1 MAIIEINDLAAFGQI
16 NDVPAYQLPP
26 EAWTLV
32 ENMRYE
38 KDGVSV
44 LSGWTQIYGTPGVAP
59 HFALPVKTPSQT
71 WWLYTSL
78 TKAYVFD
85 GVSHTNITRQTAGVD
100 VNYGANDTKDWN
112 GTVFGGIP
120 ILNNGV
126 DVPQYWASYST
137 ATKLAALPN
146 WPSTQR
152 AKIIRNFG
160 SYLVAFNITDTGVI
174 YPHLVGWSSPAD
186 PGSVP
191 ATWDY
196 TDPTN
201 EAGRNPLPDVNSG
214 EIKEAKMLQNTMFIY
229 KERSIWKMTFIGGQF
244 IFDFDVFLE
253 EIGILGPRCVCS
265 DEKGLRHVVV
275 TQDDIIAHNG
285 NSVESILTD
294 RQRRNLFE
302 SLINRETADTS
313 FIFLNRLKDEIW
325 FCFPEQG
332 QAQPTRALIWNY
344 KKGKGAISY
353 ASGITFRNAVV
364 GDIEGATGELWS
376 AGTDSWDTDTG
387 PWSQFFRG
395 RVVTCSPVNTKFYQL
410 DSGTTRDGLSFAP
423 TAQRVDLGIIGRSR
437 SGAPINDWR
446 KLKMV
451 DTIAPKGTGAAFRIR
466 VGFRDA
472 VGENSTLQWQDY
484 AAFDPNVDTG
494 INVITNENITGCG
507 RAVAVEFSA
516 DNSAAWRID
525 GYSMDVT
532 IVGEY

>member
-1 MAIIEINDLAAFGQI
+1 MSVVEINDLTTFGQI
-16 NDVPAYQLPP
+16 NDIPAYQLPP
-26 EAWTLV
+26 EAWTLA
-32 ENMRYE
+32 ENIRYT
-38 KDGVSV
+38 KDGCAV
-44 LSGWTQIYGTPGVAP
+44 LDGWAQIYGTPGGAP
-59 HFALPVKTPSQT
+59 HFALPVKSTSQS

-85 GVSHTNITRQTAGVD
+85 GVSHTDITRTVGGDYTTNNTQ
-100 VNYGANDTKDWN
+100 DWN
-112 GTVFGGIP
+112 GIVFGGVP

-126 DVPQYWASYST
+126 DVPQYWATYST
-137 ATKLAALPN
+137 VTKLAALPN

-160 SYLVAFNITDTGVI
+160 SYLVAFNITDTGVT

-191 ATWDY
+191 ATWNY
-196 TDPTN
+196 ADPTN

-229 KERSIWKMTFIGGQF
+229 KERSIWKMTYIGGQF
-244 IFDFDVFLE
+244 IFDFDMFLE
-253 EIGILGPRCVCS
+253 EVGILGPRCVCN
-265 DEKGLRHVVV
+265 DEKGLKHVVV
-275 TQDDIIAHNG
+275 TQDDIIIHNG
-285 NSVESILTD
+285 NSVDSILTD

-302 SLINRETADTS
+302 SLLNRETAETS

-332 QAQPTRALIWNY
+332 QSVPTRALIWNY

-364 GDIEGATGELWS
+364 GDVEGAPTELWS
-376 AGTDSWDTDTG
+376 TGTDTWDTDTG

-395 RVVTCSPVNTKFYQL
+395 RVVLCSPANSKFYQL
-410 DSGTTRDGLSFAP
+410 DSGITRDGVNFVPIL
-423 TAQRVDLGIIGRSR
+423 QRVDLGIIGRTR
-437 SGAPINDWR
+437 SGAPVNDWR

-451 DTIAPKGTGAAFRIR
+451 DTIAPKVQGASIKLR

-472 VGENSTLQWQDY
+472 VGDASPLQWQDY
-484 AAFDPNVDTG
+484 TTFNPNTDWGV
-494 INVITNENITGCG
+494 NVITNDNITGCG
-507 RAVAVEFSA
+507 RSVAVEFTSDTSA
-516 DNSAAWRID
+516 SWRID
-525 GYSMDVT
+525 GYSMDVQ
-532 IVGEY
+532 IVGEF

>member
-1 MAIIEINDLAAFGQI
+1 VTAIEINDLTTFGQI
-16 NDVPAYQLPP
+16 NDIPAYQLPP

-32 ENMRYE
+32 ENMRYT
-38 KDGVSV
+38 KDGVAV
-44 LSGWTQIYGTPGVAP
+44 LEGWAQVFGTPGVAP
-59 HFALPVKTPSQT
+59 HFALPVKSTSQS

-85 GVSHTNITRQTAGVD
+85 GVTHTNITRQTAGVD
-100 VNYGANDTKDWN
+100 VNYTTNNTQDWN

-146 WPSTQR
+146 WPATQR

-160 SYLVAFNITDTGVI
+160 SYLVAFNITDTGVT

-196 TDPTN
+196 ADPTN

-214 EIKEAKMLQNTMFIY
+214 EIKEAKMLQNTMFVY

-244 IFDFDVFLE
+244 IFDFDLFLE
-253 EIGILGPRCVCS
+253 EVGILGPRCVCN
-265 DEKGLRHVVV
+265 DEKGTRHIVV

-302 SLINRETADTS
+302 SLLNRETAETS
-313 FIFLNRLKDEIW
+313 FIFLNRLKDEVW

-332 QAQPTRALIWNY
+332 QTVPTRALIWNY

-364 GDIEGATGELWS
+364 GDIEGAPIELWS
-376 AGTDSWDTDTG
+376 TGTDVWDADTG
-387 PWSQFFRG
+387 PWSQFSRG
-395 RVVTCSPVNTKFYQL
+395 RIVLCGTTATKFYQL
-410 DSGTTRDGLSFAP
+410 DSGLLRDTVQFSP
-423 TAQRVDLGIIGRSR
+423 TLQRIDLGIIGRTR
-437 SGAPINDWR
+437 ANAPINDWK

-451 DTIAPKGTGAAFRIR
+451 DSVAPKVTGAPIRVR

-472 VGENSTLQWQDY
+472 VSEAAPLTWQDY
-484 AAFDPNVDTG
+484 TIFDPAVDIWVNT
-494 INVITNENITGCG
+494 IVNENLPGCG
-507 RAVAVEFSA
+507 RAVAIEFSA

-532 IVGEY
+532 VVGDY